1 MKTCASPPR
10 MSVRVAVAFAS
21 AVAVLVAVGCERESR
36 PVDKL
41 ASAATQPAATLSDLF
56 PGSAPPPADGTSPF
70 QHNAWGI
77 AEGKRL
83 FTYLNC
89 VGCHANG
96 GGGMGPP
103 LMDDKWIYGFEPG
116 QVFATIV
123 QGRPNGMPSFM
134 NKIPDHQ
141 VWQIAA
147 YVRSMSGLVRQDAA
161 PGRSDH
167 MKNRPPENTI
177 DPKSPTQG
185 GVPSPASEM
194 PQ

>member
-1 MKTCASPPR
+1 MLRVIAGTILAAAAS
-10 MSVRVAVAFAS
+10 VA
-21 AVAVLVAVGCERESR
+21 LVSCEREER
-36 PVDKL
+36 TFRVEPPYVAGVAKIPVTSFG
-41 ASAATQPAATLSDLF
+41 AGGPATNPVT
-56 PGSAPPPADGTSPF
+56 GNEYEE
-70 QHNAWGI
+70 NAYAM

-83 FTYLNC
+83 YLAYNC

-103 LMDDKWIYGFEPG
+103 LIDDKWIYGFEPG
-116 QVFATIV
+116 QVYATIV

-134 NKIPDHQ
+134 NKIPDYQ

-147 YVRSMSGLVRQDAA
+147 YVRSMSGLASADAA

-167 MKNRPPENTI
+167 MRNRPPENTI
-177 DPKSPTQG
+177 DPKKPVQG
-185 GVPSPASEM
+185 GLPSPASEM